1 MGPLMGRNRSSRLN
15 RVMSKES
22 FRYDILAQEA
32 LRGVVRSVLQRVEKR
47 GLPGDHHF
55 VITFDTH
62 APGVAISKRLR
73 DRYPID
79 MTIVIQYQFW
89 GLKVYEHAFEL
100 GLSFN
105 NIPEILVI
113 PFRAVKSFQ
122 DPSVGFML
130 HFAGFSLDDSPADE
144 DHDLLLEGGVA
155 GDSVELIEP
164 PVLPSPAA
172 RPALPEPP
180 RSANPDKPAETTAKD
195 APVEKPGA
203 KPKSADVVQ
212 LDSFRKK

>member
-1 MGPLMGRNRSSRLN
+1 
-15 RVMSKES
+15 MSKES

-73 DRYPID
+73 DRYPVD

-130 HFAGFSLDDSPADE
+130 QFAGFSQDDDEYHDDGAD
-144 DHDLLLEGGVA
+144 LVLEGGMP
-155 GDSVELIEP
+155 GESGEQIEP
-164 PVLPSPAA
+164 PGLPSPAA
-172 RPALPEPP
+172 RPALPDPA
-180 RSANPDKPAETTAKD
+180 RAGDADSSAGTADSATRKS
-195 APVEKPGA
+195 E
-203 KPKSADVVQ
+203 KSAGKSKSAEVVQ